1 MFLNISH
8 MKVGVF
14 VRMDQE
20 YLFNKV
26 REIHVWSVSSL
37 NTTTGNNEKVVKK
50 NVSEKDSR
58 NNKSSDVNRDTDANI
73 LMSEFCINREESR
86 ECMHFRCNCTEFVSW
101 RALHGSSINL
111 FHTTCIKCWRIMNS
125 IYLTSYSPHYTETCF
140 TYIVDEPFCR
150 KIDIVLTH
158 EILPLIHFTVLIRKQ
173 GIFSMI

>member
-1 MFLNISH
+1 MFQIRSCFWTFLTWKLEFLCEWIRKKTIHNKS
-8 MKVGVF
+8 
-14 VRMDQE
+14 

-73 LMSEFCINREESR
+73 LMCEYCINREESR
-86 ECMHFRCNCTEFVSW
+86 ECMYFRCNCAEFVSW

-111 FHTTCIKCWRIMNS
+111 FRTTCIKCWRIMDS
-125 IYLTSYSPHYTETCF
+125 I
-140 TYIVDEPFCR
+140 
-150 KIDIVLTH
+150 
-158 EILPLIHFTVLIRKQ
+158 
-173 GIFSMI
+173 